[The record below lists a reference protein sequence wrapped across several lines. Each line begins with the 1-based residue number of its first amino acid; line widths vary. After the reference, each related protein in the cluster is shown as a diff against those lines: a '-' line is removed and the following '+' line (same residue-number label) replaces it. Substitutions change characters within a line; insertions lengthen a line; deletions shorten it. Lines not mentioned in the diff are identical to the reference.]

1 MSAVPQFNSVRF
13 ADANVD
19 MERRSG
25 GEIILRSP
33 QVLGAYPNQI
43 GAHLRRW
50 AAETPSAAF
59 LVERNHKRE
68 WRTLRYDEA
77 LSAVEAVS
85 QSILDKALAGRPIMV
100 LSENSIDLALLTLA
114 ANYAGVPVVPVSPSY
129 SLLSH
134 DFAKLRNIF
143 DIAQPGLIY
152 AKEASL
158 YSRALKT
165 LPLSDEE
172 IVFSEQD
179 SSALPSTAFSDMLA
193 AKPTQA
199 VNDAFDRVNP
209 DDPAKILFTS
219 GSTGTPKG
227 VTITHRMLC
236 TIQQSIAQCWPF
248 IEDKAP
254 VILDWLPWSH
264 AFGCNHNFNIVLRNG
279 GTLYIDDGKPTPSLI
294 ERTVQ
299 NLRDVSPT
307 VHFNAPRGF
316 DMLLPYLERD
326 SSLAASFFKNLDIL
340 FYAGAALPQSLWE
353 RLEAISVQVRG
364 ERVRMVTAWG
374 ATETTCSSTLV
385 HFTIEK
391 AGVIGNPAPGVEIKL
406 VPSGSKLELR
416 VRGLTVTP
424 GYWKRPDLTEA
435 AFDEEGYYR
444 IGDAGKLE
452 DPNNPAKGIVFD
464 GRVAEDFKLQSG
476 TWVHSSQIR
485 IGLIAAS
492 SPLVQDAVIVGR
504 DRNDVG
510 ALLFLNQ
517 ATCNALVE
525 DGNLNMNGLAAS
537 EKITKLLQQG
547 IRQYN
552 QANPASSVRIAR
564 AAILL
569 ELPSIDHGEITDKG
583 YINQRAVTERRAAM
597 VDQLY
602 SVEPGPNVLV
612 SADNA

>member
-13 ADANVD
+13 AEAKVN

-33 QVLGAYPNQI
+33 QVLRAYPNQM

-50 AAETPSAAF
+50 AAETPNAPF
-59 LVERNHKRE
+59 LVERNLRRE
-68 WRTLRYDEA
+68 WRTLSYDEV
-77 LSAVEAVS
+77 LTAVEAVS
-85 QSILDKALAGRPIMV
+85 GSILDKALADRPIMV
-100 LSENSIDLALLTLA
+100 LSDNSIDLALLTLA
-114 ANYAGVPVVPVSPSY
+114 ANYVGVPVVPVSPSY

-134 DFAKLRNIF
+134 DFGKLRNIF

-152 AKEASL
+152 AKEGSL
-158 YSRALKT
+158 YSRALRT
-165 LPLSDEE
+165 LPLRDET
-172 IVFSEQD
+172 IIFSEQD
-179 SSALPSTAFSDMLA
+179 KSGLPAAAFSDMLA
-193 AKPTQA
+193 AKPTPA
-199 VNDAFDRVNP
+199 VDDAFNRVNP
-209 DDPAKILFTS
+209 DSTAKILFTS
-219 GSTGTPKG
+219 GSTAAPKG

-236 TIQQSIAQCWPF
+236 SIQQSIAQCWPF
-248 IEDKAP
+248 IEDRAP

-279 GTLYIDDGKPTPSLI
+279 GTLYIDDGKPTPDLI

-299 NLRDVSPT
+299 NLKDVSPT
-307 VHFNAPRGF
+307 VYFNAPRGF

-326 SSLAASFFKNLDIL
+326 SSLAAKFFKNLDIL

-353 RLEAISVQVRG
+353 RLETISVQARG

-374 ATETTCSSTLV
+374 STETTCSSTLV
-385 HFTIEK
+385 HFTIER

-406 VPSGSKLELR
+406 VPSGSKFELR

-435 AFDEEGYYR
+435 AFDEEGFYR

-452 DPNNPAKGIVFD
+452 DPDNPARGIVFD

-476 TWVHSSQIR
+476 TWVHSGQIR
-485 IGLIAAS
+485 ISLIAAC

-510 ALLFLNQ
+510 ALLFLNR
-517 ATCNALVE
+517 TVCNALVE
-525 DGNLNMNGLAAS
+525 DDNLSMNELAAP
-537 EKITKLLQQG
+537 EKFTELLQQG

-552 QANPASSVRIAR
+552 QANPASSMKIAR
-564 AAILL
+564 AVILL

-583 YINQRAVTERRAAM
+583 YINQRAVTERQAPLIDR
-597 VDQLY
+597 LY
-602 SVEPGPNVLV
+602 SIEPRPNVLV
-612 SADNA
+612 RLENA